1 MKLGQ
6 KSKLNYLYYLVLVII
21 LLVAFVWGV
30 VRVTASWLE
39 DESTTS
45 NPDPSVSIIG
55 TLDLEITT
63 NFNFRNLVLSPDT
76 TYLVDKDGEDIG
88 TYIKT
93 SEAHNIDGAYV
104 RVRYTS
110 SRPELTLY
118 FDSRYFTTAT
128 AYSEAQENHWVYNP
142 DDDFYY
148 YIGHID
154 DDFTQFNAGY
164 YVDNTID
171 NTKAGEDCQIT
182 LYFETIQRQYGASAH
197 DADWSTSP
205 KIFQDFVE
213 KDGII
218 KLNPDD

>member
-1 MKLGQ
+1 MPWTF
-6 KSKLNYLYYLVLVII
+6 SKVFLFFYS
-21 LLVAFVWGV
+21 F
-30 VRVTASWLE
+30 
-39 DESTTS
+39 
-45 NPDPSVSIIG
+45 
-55 TLDLEITT
+55 TT

-110 SRPELTLY
+110 SRPELTLH

-171 NTKAGEDCQIT
+171 NTISFP
-182 LYFETIQRQYGASAH
+182 LLPSLIN
-197 DADWSTSP
+197 
-205 KIFQDFVE
+205 FVS
-213 KDGII
+213 
-218 KLNPDD
+218 